1 LTTPVLQCIG
11 FASLQICMD
20 INLHKFI
27 CSDMGLLSACFAE
40 QLSAVGNAFFVNTS
54 AAVHCNTGSQQCC
67 ISAVTPMEIC
77 SAYRCAV
84 TQHQCTATLFLAKSN
99 LHCSV
104 LLCKTGSQQCCVSA
118 VTPMEIGSLYRCAVT
133 QHQSTAALFLKVS

>member
-1 LTTPVLQCIG
+1 
-11 FASLQICMD
+11 MD

-67 ISAVTPMEIC
+67 
-77 SAYRCAV
+77 
-84 TQHQCTATLFLAKSN
+84 
-99 LHCSV
+99 
-104 LLCKTGSQQCCVSA
+104 VSA